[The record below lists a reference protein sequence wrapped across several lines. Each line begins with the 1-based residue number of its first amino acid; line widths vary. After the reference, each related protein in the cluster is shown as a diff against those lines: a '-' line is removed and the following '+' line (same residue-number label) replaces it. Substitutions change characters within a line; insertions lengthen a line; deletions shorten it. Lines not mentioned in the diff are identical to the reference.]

1 MSKLKFVINGNL
13 IIYDDLDTYKNTMEK
28 LYEYIDKLHPTATTY
43 ELRRYK
49 TMIADIINK
58 AAKGENNIFVQDLE
72 DANDGDKALY
82 IGTKESIDEI
92 KKTYNTYTVSDIIVK
107 ILKKEKVDY
116 ERLAKEWYEANNIP
130 RTLYTPVFYIK
141 AKIKTPMDK
150 TGVKFRNNYDGRKK
164 SFERMEI
171 NKGKSL
177 NYDDMSTFIEKEMKN
192 ETAFLTK
199 CNTICNEIM
208 YSLKNNL
215 INSKDATKIF
225 LKLHEGYPE
234 VKDASPFKKA
244 TCYMWYLEFENK
256 KSTEGWETFNK

>member
-1 MSKLKFVINGNL
+1 MENLEITVKVDYSLNELLDHLTTNKFRFHQSFRCIDIFMVKKE
-13 IIYDDLDTYKNTMEK
+13 DL
-28 LYEYIDKLHPTATTY
+28 
-43 ELRRYK
+43 
-49 TMIADIINK
+49 
-58 AAKGENNIFVQDLE
+58 NNINSYE
-72 DANDGDKALY
+72 DMNKCL
-82 IGTKESIDEI
+82 ILRELLLKE
-92 KKTYNTYTVSDIIVK
+92 KVLRK

-164 SFERMEI
+164 AFEQMEI

-256 KSTEGWETFNK
+256 KSTEG